1 MDKRELEY
9 WQSVTEHSTY
19 RWTEDSIIRLNSGE
33 HLYYIGGENGHYMR
47 LSQDG
52 KLTVGNYEGAYPH
65 IGEAVFY
72 LRAEHQYLNI
82 NEAFQAACQLGGAKF
97 LEDLFSSNPLEQGW
111 PNEPDTDGS
120 MDFEMKVF

>member
-19 RWTEDSIIRLNSGE
+19 RWTEDSITRLNSGE
-33 HLYYIGGENGHYMR
+33 HLYYIGGEDGHYMR

-65 IGEAVFY
+65 IGEAVIY
-72 LRAEHQYLNI
+72 LRAEISTSILMKRSKQPVSWAELNFWRI
-82 NEAFQAACQLGGAKF
+82 CFPAILWNKVGQTSQIQTAAWTLK
-97 LEDLFSSNPLEQGW
+97 
-111 PNEPDTDGS
+111 
-120 MDFEMKVF
+120 